1 VFAGPVY
8 KLHRGDSNDER
19 AAVDLMR
26 RFDRWRELYGFG
38 LLTEV
43 HLRKPPPQGARLT
56 IHDFFGSS
64 AYTRGAEVVLG
75 LQRVRAPAM
84 GACTSSRIARA
95 TCRSARAGACCSIP
109 SRAFRR
115 DPKDVQPSTR
125 DLVAEL
131 RESDP
136 DITQAQAAA
145 ALDLTE
151 RTVRKYWHADADEGQ
166 ESLLDDE

>member
-1 VFAGPVY
+1 
-8 KLHRGDSNDER
+8 L
-19 AAVDLMR
+19 L
-26 RFDRWRELYGFG
+26 FDPE
-38 LLTEV
+38 
-43 HLRKPPPQGARLT
+43 QG
-56 IHDFFGSS
+56 
-64 AYTRGAEVVLG
+64 
-75 LQRVRAPAM
+75 
-84 GACTSSRIARA
+84 
-95 TCRSARAGACCSIP
+95 
-109 SRAFRR
+109 FRR